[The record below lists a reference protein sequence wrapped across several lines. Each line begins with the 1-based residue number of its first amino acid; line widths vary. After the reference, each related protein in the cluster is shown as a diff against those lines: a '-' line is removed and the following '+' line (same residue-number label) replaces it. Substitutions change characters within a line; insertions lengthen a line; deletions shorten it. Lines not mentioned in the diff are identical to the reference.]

1 MTSEIV
7 YLEIEEVVIIH
18 DLLIEQYG
26 GIGGLR
32 GGHEGYNLVASAVDR
47 PKNKASYEGADLLAQ
62 AAALMFGLAK
72 NHGFVD
78 GNKRVALAATNMF
91 LRANRWRLMCAHEAI
106 AAFLEQCSDPSWTE
120 ASVSVFVRSHATRD
134 P

>member
-1 MTSEIV
+1 MTFSVV
-7 YLEIEEVVIIH
+7 YLEVEEVITIH

-32 GGHEGYNLVASAVDR
+32 GGNEGYNLVASAVER
-47 PKNKASYEGADLLAQ
+47 PRNKAAYEGAEIPPQ

-91 LRANRWRLMCAHEAI
+91 LRANGWRMACTNETI
-106 AAFLEQCSDPSWTE
+106 AEFLEGCSRPSWTE
-120 ASVSVFVRSHATRD
+120 DAVSAFVRRYSEEG
-134 P
+134 